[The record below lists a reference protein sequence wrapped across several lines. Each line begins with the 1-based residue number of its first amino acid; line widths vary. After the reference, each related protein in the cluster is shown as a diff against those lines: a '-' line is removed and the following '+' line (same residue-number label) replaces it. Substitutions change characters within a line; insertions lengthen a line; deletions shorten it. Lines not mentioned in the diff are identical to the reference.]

1 MKLAAL
7 LALVLTGCG
16 CSTLPDTVVAVK
28 PAAFRVEFADG
39 ICSAAAVGPTTI
51 LIATHCLKGAPIST
65 VGGREV
71 TVLARTDDGK
81 DHSLLRLNI
90 AFDRWARIGRTPVQG
105 EDLWYYGNPMGLHD
119 MLRKG
124 YVAGTEDGKWLMDV
138 EGAPGD
144 SGAAVFDRQGRVI
157 GVVSEIIQPYCS
169 YLKPPEAGMP
179 PVACMNFRMMAMYPL
194 AFTRKQWAEAE
205 S

>member
-144 SGAAVFDRQGRVI
+144 SGAGRVI
-157 GVVSEIIQPYCS
+157 GVVSEILQPYCE
-169 YLKPPEAGMP
+169 YRETPKGLPPI
-179 PVACMNFRMMAMYPL
+179 ACTNFRMMAMYPL
-194 AFTRKQWAEAE
+194 AFTRKQLAEAA